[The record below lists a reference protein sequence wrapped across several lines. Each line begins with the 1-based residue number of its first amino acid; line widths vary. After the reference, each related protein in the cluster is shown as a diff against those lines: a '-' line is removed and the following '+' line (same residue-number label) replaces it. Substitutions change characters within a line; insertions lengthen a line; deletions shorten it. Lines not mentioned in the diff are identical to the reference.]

1 MSGHRLLSE
10 QEVVRLSTLSV
21 GMNSFEIDLKGTAQN
36 LVKDPAVRSAAVRRR
51 LPDEI
56 DLLLLERDPLVLVD
70 LGDTCCVDEE
80 GVVLGKYAKEMG
92 GLPMLTGFTSSS
104 ESLGGKVTGIGIR
117 EVLRFLWTTRRMDPA
132 QVEEISEVRLDGSG
146 GAVLQLAAYPF
157 DVKIQGDDAEG
168 LWAKLRAALCCS
180 EIEAGGPAYLD
191 LRFDG
196 QIVVGPYTDA
206 PVESMEGSLG
216 EG

>member
-1 MSGHRLLSE
+1 ME
-10 QEVVRLSTLSV
+10 
-21 GMNSFEIDLKGTAQN
+21 
-36 LVKDPAVRSAAVRRR
+36 
-51 LPDEI
+51 
-56 DLLLLERDPLVLVD
+56 
-70 LGDTCCVDEE
+70 
-80 GVVLGKYAKEMG
+80 
-92 GLPMLTGFTSSS
+92 GLPMLTGFPPPSDSP
-104 ESLGGKVTGIGIR
+104 GGKVTGVGTR

-146 GAVLQLAAYPF
+146 GAVLQLKEYPF

-168 LWAKLRAALCCS
+168 LWAKLRAALSCS
-180 EIEAGGPAYLD
+180 EIAAGGPAYLD

-206 PVESMEGSLG
+206 PVESIEGSLG